1 MNIKNMWSFF
11 FNGEKCAKIYTIYPE
26 PDGGTAVSWGAETPA
41 LSKSDRQ
48 CFFV

>member
-1 MNIKNMWSFF
+1 MNIKKYIKFFF
-11 FNGEKCAKIYTIYPE
+11 FNGEKCAKIYTVYPE
-26 PDGGTAVSWGAETPA
+26 PDGGTAVSWETPA